1 MKFGSKRVNLLNMAF
16 PDFSTTMYKMIQYNE
31 VKDRKEPILA
41 DDIKLNIYFF
51 LHSNA
56 KFSKKSKVNKHVA

>member
-1 MKFGSKRVNLLNMAF
+1 
-16 PDFSTTMYKMIQYNE
+16 MYKMIQYNE

-41 DDIKLNIYFF
+41 EDIKLNIYFF

-56 KFSKKSKVNKHVA
+56 KFFQKSKVNKHVAQQSNANW

>member
-1 MKFGSKRVNLLNMAF
+1 MAF
-16 PDFSTTMYKMIQYNE
+16 PDLSTTIYNMIQYNE

-41 DDIKLNIYFF
+41 EDIKLNIYFF
-51 LHSNA
+51 LRSNA